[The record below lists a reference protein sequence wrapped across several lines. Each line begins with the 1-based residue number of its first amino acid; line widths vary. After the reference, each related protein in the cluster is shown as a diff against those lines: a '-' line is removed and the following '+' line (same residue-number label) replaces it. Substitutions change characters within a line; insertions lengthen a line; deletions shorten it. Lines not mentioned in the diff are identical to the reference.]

1 MHSKPNRML
10 IWFGVYHSELL
21 LFLIESFIFSVLSN
35 PENPPAINFSD
46 FRNKVGN
53 KETVDQLE
61 KAYKAL
67 KIVYPKD
74 TLSQE
79 VDQEEL
85 DYKKKSESYIEVAN
99 AKIAEAK
106 KLVSVQG
113 ISSLNNTVCY
123 FRKRNL
129 KWWFLTSTWPWKNLH
144 LLSLIGFHPTRAPR
158 FILIGRK
165 HLVWPR
171 RSKRVSMR
179 QKVHH
184 ILFKLPAPVPQ
195 ILKTAWKMISLLSG
209 INVS

>member
-1 MHSKPNRML
+1 M
-10 IWFGVYHSELL
+10 
-21 LFLIESFIFSVLSN
+21 SN

-129 KWWFLTSTWPWKNLH
+129 K
-144 LLSLIGFHPTRAPR
+144 
-158 FILIGRK
+158 
-165 HLVWPR
+165 
-171 RSKRVSMR
+171 
-179 QKVHH
+179 
-184 ILFKLPAPVPQ
+184 
-195 ILKTAWKMISLLSG
+195 
-209 INVS
+209 